1 MPININKQTKI
12 SYQEWKDNGR
22 DDPWTTFSNVTDAK
36 NFYYTA
42 GELAVFDTWCSKVQW
57 AVINDDN
64 GDATQ
69 LKVTV
74 EFDAEPVGNAANWH
88 SALDDLQSGTST
100 FFSDKGEAGLVIGI
114 KESDD
119 HLF

>member
-12 SYQEWKDNGR
+12 SYQEWQDNSR
-22 DDPWTTFSNVTDAK
+22 NAPWTTFSNVTDAK

-42 GELAVFDTWCSKVQW
+42 EELAVFDTWCSKVQW

-88 SALDDLQSGTST
+88 SALDDLQSGTGT

-114 KESDD
+114 KQSDD